1 MFHLL
6 IRLFHL
12 ITLIECSKLCAA
24 AEDGD
29 AALVAAMLR
38 SGASV
43 NEENGFGDSA
53 LALASAHGHVK
64 VVELLLAAGAD
75 VNSRGSGVGHS
86 AGERLKKRSRTVL
99 DFSRCCGSAYG
110 DTALGLAAYNDHLE
124 VVRVLVGAGAEV
136 DRPNRRG
143 NTPLMWAAVSD
154 SDTVV
159 SFLITARALVDRTN
173 GAGDTALTLA
183 AEHGNF
189 ETALVLV
196 RNNADVNHQ
205 NLVGLTPLMR
215 VAANNEEDIIDLLV
229 DHLARTDLV
238 DNQGRSAMFKAV
250 DGRNWGAVRALLSAG
265 ADTVDVL
272 TSTNLEPDKL
282 VGLRL
287 AIEKHDARLC
297 NQSFFKLSDYA
308 FTSALP
314 SEERHV
320 FEAVAATLEPARVI
334 PEVKLYLTIPGG
346 GRGNG
351 VRNE

>member
-1 MFHLL
+1 MFHVL

-12 ITLIECSKLCAA
+12 TTLVECSKLCAA

-215 VAANNEEDIIDLLV
+215 VAASSGHVNIIHILL
-229 DHLARTDLV
+229 
-238 DNQGRSAMFKAV
+238 QFKA
-250 DGRNWGAVRALLSAG
+250 DPHLFNSKGGTALSKSCDNNQMEVLTHLITMG
-265 ADTVDVL
+265 ADVTISLSRVTVPAARLKCLKLIEKVRLTIFQELNDYLEDHPGSFSGLGRVL
-272 TSTNLEPDKL
+272 TAT
-282 VGLRL
+282 
-287 AIEKHDARLC
+287 IARM
-297 NQSFFKLSDYA
+297 
-308 FTSALP
+308 TSAEL
-314 SEERHV
+314 
-320 FEAVAATLEPARVI
+320 
-334 PEVKLYLTIPGG
+334 
-346 GRGNG
+346 
-351 VRNE
+351 